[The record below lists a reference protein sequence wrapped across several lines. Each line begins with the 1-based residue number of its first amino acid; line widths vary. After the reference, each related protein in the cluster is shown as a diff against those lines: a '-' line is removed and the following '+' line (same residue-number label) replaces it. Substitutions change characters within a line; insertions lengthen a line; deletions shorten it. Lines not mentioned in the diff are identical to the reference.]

1 MTIEIFLNILI
12 ISLLCI
18 GIIYAIVLEQRLS
31 SSKETTRHISLLMKQ
46 FYESAGKLQS
56 DLLQLKQQ
64 NIQLQTELKEQ
75 ISQAELVR
83 DEIKFLNARH
93 KISDTLPPK
102 KTSKETANEPLSLE
116 EKNILELM
124 KSLK

>member
-1 MTIEIFLNILI
+1 MTLEIFLNILI

-46 FYESAGKLQS
+46 FYESAGKLQA

-64 NIQLQTELKEQ
+64 SLQAQTELKEQ
-75 ISQAELVR
+75 ISLAELVR
-83 DEIKFLNARH
+83 DELKFLNSRV
-93 KISDTLPPK
+93 KSSPTRPT
-102 KTSKETANEPLSLE
+102 TSLKKETDSSPLSLE
-116 EKNILELM
+116 EQKILEAM
-124 KSLK
+124 KALK

>member
-1 MTIEIFLNILI
+1 MSLEIFLNIII
-12 ISLLCI
+12 ISFLCI

-56 DLLQLKQQ
+56 DLLQLKQE
-64 NIQLQTELKEQ
+64 NLQAQADLKEQ
-75 ISQAELVR
+75 ITQAELIR
-83 DEIKFLNARH
+83 DEIKFLNTRH
-93 KISDTLPPK
+93 KSTESLAPK
-102 KTSKETANEPLSLE
+102 STRTEGTTKHLSLE
-116 EKNILELM
+116 EQDILEVM

>member
-1 MTIEIFLNILI
+1 MSLEIFLNILI

-56 DLLQLKQQ
+56 DLLQLKQE
-64 NIQLQTELKEQ
+64 NLQAQADLKEQ
-75 ISQAELVR
+75 ITQAELIR
-83 DEIKFLNARH
+83 DEIKFLNTRH
-93 KISDTLPPK
+93 KSTESLVPK
-102 KTSKETANEPLSLE
+102 ATHTERTAKHLSLE
-116 EKNILELM
+116 EQDILEVM

>member
-1 MTIEIFLNILI
+1 MTLEIFLNILI

-56 DLLQLKQQ
+56 DLLQLKQE
-64 NIQLQTELKEQ
+64 NLQAQADLKEQ
-75 ISQAELVR
+75 ITQAELIR
-83 DEIKFLNARH
+83 DEIKFLNTRH
-93 KISDTLPPK
+93 KSTESLAPK
-102 KTSKETANEPLSLE
+102 ATRTEGIAKHLSLE
-116 EKNILELM
+116 EQDILEVM

>member
-1 MTIEIFLNILI
+1 MTLEIFLNILI

-56 DLLQLKQQ
+56 DLLQLKQ
-64 NIQLQTELKEQ
+64 
-75 ISQAELVR
+75 
-83 DEIKFLNARH
+83 
-93 KISDTLPPK
+93 
-102 KTSKETANEPLSLE
+102 
-116 EKNILELM
+116 EK
-124 KSLK
+124 